1 MKYKVLKGCFVFC
14 LFTFFLI
21 SICEAKPFTFGIFG
35 LNDYDYCFAVT
46 DVVNTTLTELGIAAD
61 FYDMEIRYSLA
72 EDASGA
78 SATNYVITLS
88 DPNEENIKDSLTWLW
103 FDTYDSSTNTY
114 SDGEDISALHD
125 GESLADYID
134 WENYSY
140 TNLLIDQTLYIQN
153 LTFSAKVDL
162 NNFTYEDNGQTY
174 VFTGTIDLYASLFSD
189 NWYSIE
195 NNLGTSIPL
204 QADIQG
210 QPIQPIP
217 EPSTILLSLSGL
229 LALTGGSFIRKKLIK

>member
-1 MKYKVLKGCFVFC
+1 MRYKVLKGCFVFC

-35 LNDYDYCFAVT
+35 LNEYDDYFAVT

-72 EDASGA
+72 EDASGT

-88 DPNEENIKDSLTWLW
+88 DPNEENIADPLTWLW
-103 FDTYDSSTNTY
+103 FDTYNFSTY
-114 SDGEDISALHD
+114 YDGEGISVLHD

-153 LTFSAKVDL
+153 LSFSAKVDL
-162 NNFTYEDNGQTY
+162 DNFTYEDNGQTY

-189 NWYSIE
+189 DWYSIE
-195 NNLGTSIPL
+195 DNLGTSIIPL

-210 QPIQPIP
+210 IIP

>member
-1 MKYKVLKGCFVFC
+1 MRYKVLKGCFVFC

-35 LNDYDYCFAVT
+35 LNEYDDYFAVT

-72 EDASGA
+72 EDASGT

-88 DPNEENIKDSLTWLW
+88 YPNEENVEDPLTWLW
-103 FDTYDSSTNTY
+103 FDTYNNSSINTY
-114 SDGEDISALHD
+114 YDGEGISVLHD
-125 GESLADYID
+125 GDSLASNIDPDY
-134 WENYSY
+134 S
-140 TNLLIDQTLYIQN
+140 NLLIDRTLDLYIKN

-162 NNFTYEDNGQTY
+162 DNFTYEDDSQTY

-189 NWYSIE
+189 DWYSIE

-210 QPIQPIP
+210 IIP

>member
-1 MKYKVLKGCFVFC
+1 MKYKVLKGCFIFC

-72 EDASGA
+72 ADASGA

-88 DPNEENIKDSLTWLW
+88 DPNEENVEDPLTWLW

-140 TNLLIDQTLYIQN
+140 TNLLIDRTLYIQN

-162 NNFTYEDNGQTY
+162 DNFTYEDNSQTY

-189 NWYSIE
+189 DWYYIE